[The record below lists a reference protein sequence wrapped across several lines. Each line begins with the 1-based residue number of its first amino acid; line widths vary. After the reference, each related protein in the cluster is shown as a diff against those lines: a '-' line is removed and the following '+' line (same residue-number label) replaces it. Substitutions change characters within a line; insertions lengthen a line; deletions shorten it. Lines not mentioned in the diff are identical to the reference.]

1 MIAPQDSTMPTY
13 SPSRR
18 VARTGRPLGM
28 LDVLSKVLDTGLA
41 ALGEWAQ
48 ARRAAQLAA
57 LRSAAAREAQ
67 RSAAAVRRLADRQRD
82 TSPGF
87 ASDLYAAADQH
98 ERAHSA

>member
-1 MIAPQDSTMPTY
+1 MPTY

-48 ARRAAQLAA
+48 ARRAAQLVA
-57 LRSAAAREAQ
+57 LLRILDVPAY
-67 RSAAAVRRLADRQRD
+67 
-82 TSPGF
+82 
-87 ASDLYAAADQH
+87 YAGRTYTGNFAADDREGMWYEAEH
-98 ERAHSA
+98 GSDGTP